1 MRVVL
6 QKVLQASVTV
16 GDKVVGQIGKG
27 VCVLVGIS
35 KYDTQDDME
44 YMAKKILSLRVFD
57 DAEDSMWKKSTQE
70 LGLEILCVSQFTL
83 YGKTTKGSKPDFHD
97 AMKSSTSKQFFD
109 DFVERIGQLYD
120 RSKIA
125 TGEFGAMMQVSLVND
140 GPVTLELDSRKFTYD
155 KPDPALAAKTAA
167 KAAAKEQR
175 RNGFTQK
182 QKQLEQEQDQ
192 ESIQQITKN

>member
-182 QKQLEQEQDQ
+182 
-192 ESIQQITKN
+192 